1 MENEVEMDKVGCVG
15 FGLPCPSPYILVE
28 VVSGSVELVK
38 LFIT

>member
-1 MENEVEMDKVGCVG
+1 VCGVWATMSEPMH
-15 FGLPCPSPYILVE
+15 LVE